1 MNWIGKSY
9 NPNATP
15 MGGYFFSLWG
25 FMLLMGM
32 VLSLIIL
39 PLLMLCLDVARA
51 TYISLVA
58 QGFILFALPA
68 WLVETYY
75 RRSHLEEVWRLD
87 TSDFVPKN
95 LIPMFLL
102 LVCTIISGFILSTLV
117 EKLPVPAI
125 FQELEQLTT
134 EQYEMLMSE
143 KDPLNRIFIWL
154 GTVVAA
160 PFGEELFF
168 RGALLGWMLT
178 KVKNKHAA
186 IWIVAL
192 IFSAVHMQWS
202 GLPTR
207 LLIGGMLG
215 YVAIYGGLWMAML
228 FHLLNNLIA
237 LGFPDLDTFQGSW
250 LLILVTLPPTI
261 LLIKQMKRVASQQ
274 WLTADNNEIV

>member
-1 MNWIGKSY
+1 MNCIGKSY

-15 MGGYFFSLWG
+15 KGGYFFSLWG
-25 FMLLMGM
+25 FMLLMAM
-32 VLSLIIL
+32 VLALIIL
-39 PLLMLCLDVARA
+39 PVLMLRMDVARA
-51 TYISLVA
+51 TYIGLLV

-87 TSDFVPKN
+87 TRDFVPKN

-102 LVCTIISGFILSTLV
+102 SVCTIISGSILVTQV

-134 EQYEMLMSE
+134 EQYEMLVLE

-178 KVKNKHAA
+178 KVKNEHAA

-228 FHLLNNLIA
+228 FHLLNNLLA
-237 LGFPDLDTFQGSW
+237 LGFPEQEASQGSW
-250 LLILVTLPPTI
+250 LWILITLPAMI
-261 LLIKQMKRVASQQ
+261 LLLKQMKRVATQNG
-274 WLTADNNEIV
+274 LTTENNKIV